1 MDTYMHSPSLTEPG
15 VRYFLKETLKQCQQK
30 KIKFYHFWTNIGFLI
45 LFMGILASLLVWKQ
59 QTKKSKE
66 EIIEERMKQR
76 EYILEK
82 IKSLQPGQKEKREQ
96 NLIITE
102 LPQLD
107 SGFDVLHKNYYSI

>member
-59 QTKKSKE
+59 QTKKTKE
-66 EIIEERMKQR
+66 EIIEERLKQR
-76 EYILEK
+76 KYILEK
-82 IKSLQPGQKEKREQ
+82 IKSMQEKKKKEQ
-96 NLIITE
+96 NMIITDLPKFESDFE
-102 LPQLD
+102 L
-107 SGFDVLHKNYYSI
+107 LHKKYYQV